1 MCKASDLFLNRAYFK
16 LSNSN
21 RNLSASVPSA
31 AIAQAI
37 QFIKVL
43 KHRRT
48 NWTSGHFYE
57 CPGYEAIQF
66 LTILKQRAEI
76 AATLCRQFWT
86 FVQLLVVQLANAQV
100 PDLLTMKI
108 KTVKISKTK

>member
-1 MCKASDLFLNRAYFK
+1 MCKASDLFLNPAYFK

-21 RNLSASVPSA
+21 RSLSASVPSVV
-31 AIAQAI
+31 ITQAI

-66 LTILKQRAEI
+66 LTVLKQRAEI
-76 AATLCRQFWT
+76 PTSLCRQF
-86 FVQLLVVQLANAQV
+86 
-100 PDLLTMKI
+100 
-108 KTVKISKTK
+108 